1 MLAEF
6 PNLTKIQNFIQQ
18 YAGFDAKSQKF
29 AKNANMCKMCKNSK
43 FDVKIQN
50 FTQHKA

>member
-29 AKNANMCKMCKNSK
+29 AKNANMCKNSK